1 MTALTEYVKTE
12 IPQSQQ
18 ADPAQVKNHAGGYT
32 FKVSDLDAF
41 KRFLILGTEGGTFYV
56 SQRKQTLDSV
66 DSMTRLFETD
76 GILAVDTIVEISKGG
91 RAIKNDQAIFA
102 LAYAASVDDDNVRRY
117 ALAHLNDVCRIGTHL
132 FQFAEYVQKFRGWGR
147 GLRNAVGDWYLSKDN
162 DQLAYQVVKYRQ
174 RDGWS
179 HRDLLR
185 LAHPKLDNEMEGVA
199 RFASS
204 SDLDSLELT
213 DNSPEIIRAFMRL
226 RKVKTVDQVVK
237 LINEFPAISHEMIP
251 TEFKGDPA
259 VWSALLERRMPM
271 TALIR
276 NLGTMSANGTLKPL
290 SSNAKLVASQLSSGV
305 AIRNARVH
313 PMTILF
319 ALKTYQSGG
328 GWRSSKNWTPV
339 SDVVDALN
347 SAFYLAFDNI
357 EPANKNTLVALDVSG
372 SMTSHIAGT
381 NLSCRDASGAMAMVT
396 VRTEPSVHTIGFT
409 GGGWGWGGRSS
420 TVDIDGSISEIA
432 LSKSDNL
439 NGVIEKISDLPFGG
453 TDCALPMLYAEKHGL
468 EVDTF
473 IVYTDNETWAGD
485 VHPHVAL
492 KNYRRSSGRDAK
504 LVVVGMATND
514 LTIADPKD
522 RGMLDVVGM
531 DTSVPTIVNNFSAG
545 RF

>member
-12 IPQSQQ
+12 IPQSQK

-66 DSMTRLFETD
+66 DSMTRLFETN
-76 GILAVDTIVEISKGG
+76 GILAVDTIVEISKSG

-162 DQLAYQVVKYRQ
+162 DQLAYQLVKYRQ

-179 HRDLLR
+179 HRDVLR
-185 LAHPKLDNEMEGVA
+185 LAHPISKDDGKNALLK
-199 RFASS
+199 FATLQNP
-204 SDLDSLELT
+204 DDYDHFFEPQVLGGFL
-213 DNSPEIIRAFMRL
+213 AL
-226 RKVKTVDQVVK
+226 RQAKSAKQVVK
-237 LINEFPAISHEMIP
+237 IINDFDGISHEMIP
-251 TEFKGDPA
+251 TEFKSDPA
-259 VWSALLERRMPM
+259 VWSALLEKRMPM

-290 SSNAKLVASQLSSGV
+290 SSNAKLVASQLTDGV

-313 PMTILF
+313 PMSILF
-319 ALKTYQSGG
+319 ALKTYESGG
-328 GWRSSKNWTPV
+328 GWRSNNTWTPV
-339 SDVVDALN
+339 SDVVDALDR
-347 SAFYLAFDNI
+347 AFYLAFDNV

-372 SMTSHIAGT
+372 SMTSPIAGT

-409 GGGWGWGGRSS
+409 GGGWGWGRS
-420 TVDIDGSISEIA
+420 VGARDIDESISEIA
-432 LSKSDNL
+432 LSKSDSL
-439 NGVIEKISDLPFGG
+439 NGVIKKISGLPFGG
-453 TDCALPMLYAEKHGL
+453 TDCALPMIYAEEQGL

-473 IVYTDNETWAGD
+473 IVYTDNETWAGG

-514 LTIADPKD
+514 FSIADSKD
-522 RGMLDVVGM
+522 RGMLDVVGF
-531 DTSVPTIVNNFSAG
+531 DTATPNVIAGFSRG
-545 RF
+545 DF